1 MVVDIYNNY
10 ICIVYFLLYISDC
23 LFQSTDEASSYT
35 APEKARNTGEKKV
48 FSKKNYVLKE
58 SGLCTHSV

>member
-10 ICIVYFLLYISDC
+10 ICIVYFSLYIFYY

-48 FSKKNYVLKE
+48 FSKTNYV
-58 SGLCTHSV
+58 

>member
-10 ICIVYFLLYISDC
+10 ICMVYFLLYIFNC

-48 FSKKNYVLKE
+48 FSKKNMF
-58 SGLCTHSV
+58 